1 VICTLTPLES
11 LNVRI
16 LVYLP
21 FLSQF
26 ARIGELPHFTPMK
39 GEKKTVADILDFR
52 QSAVRH

>member
-1 VICTLTPLES
+1 
-11 LNVRI
+11 VRI